1 MNQKKP
7 SIENLIDET
16 VLLFHRLRVVAD
28 ELHGGGELAAGK
40 RGVLKGLY
48 EIGPQTVPQMARAR
62 PVSRQHIQSLVNPLV
77 EEGYVEFIDNPHHR
91 RSKLV
96 QLTGTGR
103 VFVEKM
109 QLREAEVFQ
118 TLSAKF
124 SESRLTQ
131 ATRTLRSVRE
141 CFEKE

>member
-1 MNQKKP
+1 MKQTTKP
-7 SIENLIDET
+7 IQDLIDET

-48 EIGPQTVPQMARAR
+48 ENGPQTVPQMARAR

-96 QLTGTGR
+96 QLTNTGHTLVKEMQSR
-103 VFVEKM
+103 ETKVFKM
-109 QLREAEVFQ
+109 
-118 TLSAKF
+118 LSEEF
-124 SESRLTQ
+124 SDSKLKQ
-131 ATRTLRSVRE
+131 ATRTLHAIRE
-141 CFEKE
+141 YFEEE